1 MLPCDTTWL
10 QEDVV
15 VLMWLEIWSN
25 LETAKTFQTAFLQ
38 FYDDF
43 VHTVH
48 CSWTFHRN
56 VGFVW
61 MNLKTHDWRKSEK
74 PGFKY
79 QNIPNE
85 KYFYRLY
92 KASFIE
98 QCTSLQDEIVASG
111 HKHFCPKFWGKNKDV
126 HYTRVVLILC
136 LYVFNYFIYAY
147 AWKHNSRK
155 Q

>member
-10 QEDVV
+10 QQDVV
-15 VLMWLEIWSN
+15 VLMWLETWSN

-79 QNIPNE
+79 QNIQMISISTAFT
-85 KYFYRLY
+85 KQVLLSSVLLCRMKL
-92 KASFIE
+92 
-98 QCTSLQDEIVASG
+98 LHQDINIFAQTLE
-111 HKHFCPKFWGKNKDV
+111 GKI
-126 HYTRVVLILC
+126 RIC
-136 LYVFNYFIYAY
+136 II
-147 AWKHNSRK
+147 
-155 Q
+155 QG

>member
-43 VHTVH
+43 VHTFY

-56 VGFVW
+56 VEFVW
-61 MNLKTHDWRKSEK
+61 IIWKPMTEENQKNLVLNIKISQMKSISTGYTK
-74 PGFKY
+74 
-79 QNIPNE
+79 QVLLSSVLLCRMILLHQDINIFAQTLE
-85 KYFYRLY
+85 
-92 KASFIE
+92 
-98 QCTSLQDEIVASG
+98 
-111 HKHFCPKFWGKNKDV
+111 GKIRICV
-126 HYTRVVLILC
+126 I
-136 LYVFNYFIYAY
+136 
-147 AWKHNSRK
+147 
-155 Q
+155 QG